1 MTDSEDRGHAELLP
15 AWRRY
20 SGVAIIG
27 VLAVALVATSGS
39 PERPPIQVPD
49 TSVTL
54 VETVPSSTT
63 SPASSP
69 TTSATLGEAVV
80 VLNAAQASLDA
91 WGVFAASGDLSVLET
106 TFDKEGPQ
114 YQQLMR
120 EAGAIDPFDGTYIVT
135 LVDSTVALSGDSAT
149 VSGRVGFG
157 LNEPATEMFFWNIFM
172 VKEDGR
178 WVLSGV
184 EQTGP

>member
-1 MTDSEDRGHAELLP
+1 MTDSEDKGHAELLP
-15 AWRRY
+15 VWRRY

-27 VLAVALVATSGS
+27 VLAVALVATSVS

-49 TSVTL
+49 ISVTL

-69 TTSATLGEAVV
+69 ATSATLGEAVV

-91 WGVFAASGDLSVLET
+91 WGVFAASGDTSVLET

-114 YQQLMR
+114 YQQLMS
-120 EAGAIDPFDGTYIVT
+120 EAGAIDPFGGTYIVT
-135 LVDSTVALSGDSAT
+135 LADPTVVVSGDSAT
-149 VSGRVGFG
+149 VSGNVGFG
-157 LNEPATEMFFWNIFM
+157 LDGPTVETFFWTIHM
-172 VKEDGR
+172 VNQDGR
-178 WVLSGV
+178 WVLSAV
-184 EQTGP
+184 EQP